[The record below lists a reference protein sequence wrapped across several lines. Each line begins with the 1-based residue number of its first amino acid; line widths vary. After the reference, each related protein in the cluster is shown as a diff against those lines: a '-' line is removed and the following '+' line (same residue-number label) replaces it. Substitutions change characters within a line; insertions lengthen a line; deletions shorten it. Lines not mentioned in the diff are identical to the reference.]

1 MLIVIAKIRTFSH
14 IKKNYRSTIKDFV
27 LCTHVFNV
35 QLATLLSDER
45 YVQFATLLSDERYVQ
60 FATLLSDERHVQFV
74 TLLSDE
80 RYVQFA
86 TLLSGKWYVQFATLL
101 SDERYVQFATLV
113 SDERYVQ
120 FATLLSDERY
130 MYVNELRMDHLLC
143 WRPSTHL
150 RGCMHSK
157 RMFGS
162 DVQCQWITR
171 QTTLPSW
178 KNLIKQ
184 CSPCTRIKR
193 TKIVVIDWSWKFS
206 TTSGLL

>member
-1 MLIVIAKIRTFSH
+1 MLIVIAKKITFSH
-14 IKKNYRSTIKDFV
+14 IKKKYRFTIKKLYCV
-27 LCTHVFNV
+27 HMYIMYSLQLCCQTRGMYSL
-35 QLATLLSDER
+35 QLCYQASGTCMSMSMLL
-45 YVQFATLLSDERYVQ
+45 
-60 FATLLSDERHVQFV
+60 
-74 TLLSDE
+74 
-80 RYVQFA
+80 
-86 TLLSGKWYVQFATLL
+86 
-101 SDERYVQFATLV
+101 
-113 SDERYVQ
+113 
-120 FATLLSDERY
+120 
-130 MYVNELRMDHLLC
+130 MDHALC

-150 RGCMHSK
+150 RGWMHSK

-178 KNLIKQ
+178 KKMIKQ